1 MPVHPLKWSVH
12 CATAR
17 LSACGAGCRQNTYR
31 QNGNLVSVDLDSLP
45 VTLTDIERAAELLEG
60 VIERTPVAH
69 SRALS
74 QRLGSEVFFKCENL
88 QRAGSFKVR
97 GAYVRMAKLSEEEEK
112 KRGVV
117 AASAGNHAQGVALA
131 ADRLGIKARIY
142 MPLGAALPKITAT
155 RDHGAEVELYGVTV
169 DEALAEAKRY
179 AEETGA
185 VFVHPFDNED
195 IIAGQ
200 GTIGLEILEQVPD
213 VDTVIVG
220 VGGGGLL
227 AGLSAA
233 VRAKEQK
240 LGKRIKI
247 IGVQAEHAAAYPLS
261 LAADALVPLK
271 KVSTIADGIAVG
283 RPGQMPFSIIK
294 ELVDDVATVSEDDI
308 ARALIFLMERN
319 KLVVEPAGSVPV
331 AALMNGKLKEEYG
344 DLGTV
349 VCVLS
354 GGNID
359 PMLMLKVIQRGLSAA
374 GRYMTVKMMLSD
386 RPGELATISRIIS
399 ENDANVTGVDHT
411 RVGGSLSMGD
421 VSITIDMETKG
432 VEHCRQVIAALED
445 AGFKPII
452 VY

>member
-1 MPVHPLKWSVH
+1 M
-12 CATAR
+12 AY
-17 LSACGAGCRQNTYR
+17 SA
-31 QNGNLVSVDLDSLP
+31 LELP
-45 VTLTDIERAAELLEG
+45 VTLDDVQQAAELLES
-60 VIERTPVAH
+60 VIELTPVEH
-69 SRALS
+69 SRALTNA
-74 QRLGSEVFFKCENL
+74 LGSEVYLKCENL
-88 QRAGSFKVR
+88 QRSGSFKVR
-97 GAYVRMAKLSEEEEK
+97 GAYVRMAKLSAEQK
-112 KRGVV
+112 AYGVV

-131 ADRLGIKARIY
+131 AEQLGIKARIY
-142 MPLGAALPKITAT
+142 MPLGAALPKIAAT
-155 RDHGAEVELYGVTV
+155 KSRGAEVILHGATV

-185 VFVHPFDNED
+185 VFVHPFDNAD

-213 VDTVIVG
+213 VETIIVG

-227 AGLSAA
+227 AGISVT
-233 VRAKEQK
+233 VRAVEEK
-240 LGKRIKI
+240 LGRKIRI
-247 IGVQAEHAAAYPLS
+247 IGVQAEHAAAYPPS

-283 RPGQMPFSIIK
+283 RPGQMPFDIIK
-294 ELVDDVATVSEDDI
+294 ELVDDVHTVSEDDI

-331 AALMNGKLKEEYG
+331 AAVMDREIEKKYG
-344 DLGTV
+344 NLGTT
-349 VCVLS
+349 VCLLS

-374 GRYMTVKMMLSD
+374 GRYLTIKMMLQD
-386 RPGELATISRIIS
+386 RPGELTTISSIIS
-399 ENDANVTGVDHT
+399 SLDANVTGVDHT
-411 RVGGSLSMGD
+411 RVGGALSMGD

-432 VEHCRQVIAALED
+432 NEHCEEVLSALTD
-445 AGFKPII
+445 AGYQPIV

>member
-1 MPVHPLKWSVH
+1 M
-12 CATAR
+12 AY
-17 LSACGAGCRQNTYR
+17 SA
-31 QNGNLVSVDLDSLP
+31 LELP
-45 VTLTDIERAAELLEG
+45 VKLDDVQQAAELLES
-60 VIERTPVAH
+60 VIELTPVEH
-69 SRALS
+69 SRALTNA
-74 QRLGSEVFFKCENL
+74 LGSEVYLKCENL
-88 QRAGSFKVR
+88 QRSGSFKVR
-97 GAYVRMAKLSEEEEK
+97 GAYVRMAKLSAEQK
-112 KRGVV
+112 AHGVV

-131 ADRLGIKARIY
+131 AEQLGIKARIY
-142 MPLGAALPKITAT
+142 MPLGAALPKIAAT
-155 RDHGAEVELYGVTV
+155 KSRGAEVILYGATV

-185 VFVHPFDNED
+185 VFVHPFDNAD

-213 VDTVIVG
+213 VETIIVG

-227 AGLSAA
+227 AGISVT
-233 VRAKEQK
+233 VRALEEK
-240 LGKRIKI
+240 LGRKIRI
-247 IGVQAEHAAAYPLS
+247 IGVQAEHAAAYPPS

-283 RPGQMPFSIIK
+283 RPGQMPFDIIK
-294 ELVDDVATVSEDDI
+294 ELVDDVHTVSEDDI

-331 AALMNGKLKEEYG
+331 AAVMDREIEKKYG
-344 DLGTV
+344 NLGTT
-349 VCVLS
+349 VCLLS

-374 GRYMTVKMMLSD
+374 GRYLTIKMMLQD
-386 RPGELATISRIIS
+386 RPGELTTISSIIS
-399 ENDANVTGVDHT
+399 SLDANVTGVDHT
-411 RVGGSLSMGD
+411 RVGGALSMGD

-432 VEHCRQVIAALED
+432 NEHCEEVLSALTD
-445 AGFKPII
+445 AGYQPIV

>member
-1 MPVHPLKWSVH
+1 MQDTVAEK
-12 CATAR
+12 
-17 LSACGAGCRQNTYR
+17 
-31 QNGNLVSVDLDSLP
+31 LP
-45 VTLTDIERAAELLEG
+45 VSAEMIEEAAQLLDG

-74 QRLGSEVFFKCENL
+74 EQLGSEVFLKCENL
-88 QRAGSFKVR
+88 QRSGSFKVR
-97 GAYVRMAKLSEEEEK
+97 GAYVRMAKLTDAEK
-112 KRGVV
+112 AVGVV

-131 ADRLGIKARIY
+131 ASRLGIAARIY
-142 MPLGAALPKITAT
+142 MPQGAALPKVAAT
-155 RDHGAEVELYGVTV
+155 RSHGAEVILHGVNV
-169 DEALAEAKRY
+169 DEALAEAKRF
-179 AEETGA
+179 AEKTGA

-200 GTIGLEILEQVPD
+200 GTLGLEILEQVPD
-213 VDTVIVG
+213 VDTILVG

-227 AGLSAA
+227 AGLSIA
-233 VRAKEQK
+233 VREKEKQ
-240 LGKRIKI
+240 LGKKIRI
-247 IGVQAEHAAAYPLS
+247 IGLQAEHAAAYPPS

-283 RPGQMPFSIIK
+283 RPGQLPFAIIK
-294 ELVDDVATVSEDDI
+294 TLVDDVHTVSEDEI

-319 KLVVEPAGSVPV
+319 KLVVEPAGSVSV
-331 AALMNGKLKEEYG
+331 AALMSGSLKEKYG
-344 DLGTV
+344 DLGAT

-374 GRYMTVKMMLSD
+374 GRYMTIKMMLND
-386 RPGELATISRIIS
+386 RPGELTTISRIIS
-399 ENDANVTGVDHT
+399 EHDANVTGVDHT
-411 RVGGSLSMGD
+411 RVGGALSMGD

-432 VEHCRQVIAALED
+432 AEHCKEVIAALEA
-445 AGFKPII
+445 AGYQPIV

>member
-1 MPVHPLKWSVH
+1 M
-12 CATAR
+12 AY
-17 LSACGAGCRQNTYR
+17 SA
-31 QNGNLVSVDLDSLP
+31 LELP
-45 VTLTDIERAAELLEG
+45 VRLDDVQQAAELLES
-60 VIERTPVAH
+60 VIELTPVEH
-69 SRALS
+69 SRALTNA
-74 QRLGSEVFFKCENL
+74 LGSEVYLKCENL
-88 QRAGSFKVR
+88 QRSGSFKVR
-97 GAYVRMAKLSEEEEK
+97 GAYVRMAKLSAEQK
-112 KRGVV
+112 AHGVV

-131 ADRLGIKARIY
+131 AEQLGIKARIY
-142 MPLGAALPKITAT
+142 MPLGAALPKIAAT
-155 RDHGAEVELYGVTV
+155 KSRGAEVILHGATV

-185 VFVHPFDNED
+185 VFVHPFDNAD

-213 VDTVIVG
+213 VETIIVG

-227 AGLSAA
+227 AGISVT
-233 VRAKEQK
+233 VRALEEK
-240 LGKRIKI
+240 LGRKIRI
-247 IGVQAEHAAAYPLS
+247 IGVQAEHAAAYPPS

-283 RPGQMPFSIIK
+283 RPGQMPFDIIK
-294 ELVDDVATVSEDDI
+294 ELVDDVHTVSEDDI

-331 AALMNGKLKEEYG
+331 AAVMDREIEKKYG
-344 DLGTV
+344 NLGTT
-349 VCVLS
+349 VCLLS

-374 GRYMTVKMMLSD
+374 GRYLTIKMMLQD
-386 RPGELATISRIIS
+386 RPGELTTISSIIS
-399 ENDANVTGVDHT
+399 SLDANVTGVDHT
-411 RVGGSLSMGD
+411 RVGGALSMGD

-432 VEHCRQVIAALED
+432 NEHCEEVLSALTD
-445 AGFKPII
+445 AGYQPIV

>member
-1 MPVHPLKWSVH
+1 MS
-12 CATAR
+12 T
-17 LSACGAGCRQNTYR
+17 
-31 QNGNLVSVDLDSLP
+31 VSTQLP
-45 VTLTDIERAAELLEG
+45 VQYADIEQAAHLLKP
-60 VIERTPVAH
+60 VIERTPVDH
-69 SRALS
+69 SLALS
-74 QRLGSEVFFKCENL
+74 EMIGSEVYFKCENL
-88 QRAGSFKVR
+88 QRSGSFKVR
-97 GAYVRMAKLSEEEEK
+97 GAYVRMAKLTEDEK
-112 KRGVV
+112 SRGVV

-131 ADRLGIKARIY
+131 AQQLGIKARIY
-142 MPLGAALPKITAT
+142 MPLGAALPKVAAT
-155 RDHGAEVELYGVTV
+155 KSRGAQVILHGATV
-169 DEALAEAKRY
+169 DDALAEAKRY

-185 VFVHPFDNED
+185 VFVHPFDNPD

-200 GTIGLEILEQVPD
+200 GTIGIEILEQVPD
-213 VDTVIVG
+213 VETIIVG

-227 AGLSAA
+227 AGLSVA
-233 VRAKEQK
+233 VRELEQK
-240 LGKRIKI
+240 TGRKIRI

-294 ELVDDVATVSEDDI
+294 ELVDDVHTVSEDDI

-331 AALMNGKLKEEYG
+331 AALMDGKLLQQYG
-344 DLGTV
+344 NLGTT
-349 VCVLS
+349 VCLLS

-374 GRYMTVKMMLSD
+374 GRYLTIKMMLND
-386 RPGELATISRIIS
+386 RPGELTTISSIIS
-399 ENDANVTGVDHT
+399 SLDANVTGVDHT
-411 RVGGSLSMGD
+411 RVGGALSMGD

-432 VEHCRQVIAALED
+432 NEHIQQVLD
-445 AGFKPII
+445 GLTSAGYKPIV

>member
-1 MPVHPLKWSVH
+1 MQAPAPVELPVSLSQIED
-12 CATAR
+12 AAR
-17 LSACGAGCRQNTYR
+17 L
-31 QNGNLVSVDLDSLP
+31 LD
-45 VTLTDIERAAELLEG
+45 G

-74 QRLGSEVFFKCENL
+74 AQIGSEVFLKCENL
-88 QRAGSFKVR
+88 QRSGSFKVR
-97 GAYVRMAKLSEEEEK
+97 GAYVRMAKLTEAEK
-112 KRGVV
+112 AVGVV

-131 ADRLGIKARIY
+131 ASRLGIAARIY
-142 MPLGAALPKITAT
+142 MPQGAALPKIAAT
-155 RDHGAEVELYGVTV
+155 RSHGAEVVLHGVNV
-169 DEALAEAKRY
+169 DDALAEAKRY

-200 GTIGLEILEQVPD
+200 GTLGLEILEQIPNA
-213 VDTVIVG
+213 DTILVG

-227 AGLSAA
+227 AGLSIA
-233 VRAKEQK
+233 VRSLEEK
-240 LGKRIKI
+240 LGKKIRI
-247 IGVQAEHAAAYPLS
+247 IGVQAEHAAAYPPS

-283 RPGQMPFSIIK
+283 RPGQLPFTIIK
-294 ELVDDVATVSEDDI
+294 NLVDDVHTVSEDEI

-319 KLVVEPAGSVPV
+319 KLVVEPAGSVSV
-331 AALMNGKLKEEYG
+331 AALMSGSLKEKYG
-344 DLGTV
+344 DLGTT
-349 VCVLS
+349 VCLLS

-374 GRYMTVKMMLSD
+374 GRYMTIKLMLND
-386 RPGELATISRIIS
+386 RPGELTTISRIIS
-399 ENDANVTGVDHT
+399 EHDANVTGVDHT
-411 RVGGSLSMGD
+411 RLGGALSMGD

-432 VEHCRQVIAALED
+432 VEHCQEVIAALE
-445 AGFKPII
+445 AEGYKPIV

>member
-1 MPVHPLKWSVH
+1 M
-12 CATAR
+12 AY
-17 LSACGAGCRQNTYR
+17 SA
-31 QNGNLVSVDLDSLP
+31 LELP
-45 VTLTDIERAAELLEG
+45 VRLDDVQQAAELLES
-60 VIERTPVAH
+60 VIELTPVEH
-69 SRALS
+69 SRALTNA
-74 QRLGSEVFFKCENL
+74 LGSEVYLKCENL
-88 QRAGSFKVR
+88 QRSGSFKVR
-97 GAYVRMAKLSEEEEK
+97 GAYVRMAKLSAEQK
-112 KRGVV
+112 AYGVV

-131 ADRLGIKARIY
+131 AEQLGIKARIY
-142 MPLGAALPKITAT
+142 MPLGAALPKIAAT
-155 RDHGAEVELYGVTV
+155 KSRGAEVILHGATV

-185 VFVHPFDNED
+185 VFVHPFDNAD

-213 VDTVIVG
+213 VQTIIVG

-227 AGLSAA
+227 AGISVT
-233 VRAKEQK
+233 VRALEEK
-240 LGKRIKI
+240 LGRKIRI
-247 IGVQAEHAAAYPLS
+247 IGVQAEHAAAYPPS

-283 RPGQMPFSIIK
+283 RPGQMPFDIIK
-294 ELVDDVATVSEDDI
+294 ELVDDVHTVSEDDI

-331 AALMNGKLKEEYG
+331 AAVMDREIEKKYG
-344 DLGTV
+344 NLGTT
-349 VCVLS
+349 VCLLS

-374 GRYMTVKMMLSD
+374 GRYLTIKMMLQD
-386 RPGELATISRIIS
+386 RPGELTTISSIIS
-399 ENDANVTGVDHT
+399 SLDANVSGVDHT
-411 RVGGSLSMGD
+411 RVGGALSMGD

-432 VEHCRQVIAALED
+432 NEHCEEVLSALTD
-445 AGFKPII
+445 AGYQPIV